1 MEDKSQVLNNVEEK
15 EDDMVGMETY
25 AHLVKK
31 GGVHFVKDKKNS
43 DNINKRYIP
52 FNCGKK
58 YPYRSKKRG
67 RVMQKEEEK
76 FSYSV

>member
-1 MEDKSQVLNNVEEK
+1 MDKVEVVDNEQ
-15 EDDMVGMETY
+15 EDMVGMETY

-31 GGVHFVKDKKNS
+31 GGVHFVKDKANS
-43 DNINKRYIP
+43 RGVNKRYIP

-67 RVMQKEEEK
+67 GVVKVEEEV
-76 FSYSV
+76 FSYTT